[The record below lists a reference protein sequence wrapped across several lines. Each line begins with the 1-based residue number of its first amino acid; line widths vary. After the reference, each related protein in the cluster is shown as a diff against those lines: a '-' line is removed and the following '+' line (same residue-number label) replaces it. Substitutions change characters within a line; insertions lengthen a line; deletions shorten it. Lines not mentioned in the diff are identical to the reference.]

1 MGLGIR
7 DEEKGERDEEQG
19 ARSKEQGA
27 RSKEQ
32 GTTIVTNVNILK
44 ERSIYGFYSI

>member
-1 MGLGIR
+1 MRMGLGIR
-7 DEEKGERDEEQG
+7 DEEKGERDE
-19 ARSKEQGA
+19 EQGA

>member
-7 DEEKGERDEEQG
+7 DEEKGERDE
-19 ARSKEQGA
+19 EQGA

>member
-1 MGLGIR
+1 MRMGLGIR
-7 DEEKGERDEEQG
+7 DEEKGVRDE
-19 ARSKEQGA
+19 EQGA

>member
-1 MGLGIR
+1 MRMGLGIR
-7 DEEKGERDEEQG
+7 DEEKGERDE
-19 ARSKEQGA
+19 
-27 RSKEQ
+27 EQ

>member
-27 RSKEQ
+27 
-32 GTTIVTNVNILK
+32 TIVTNVNILK

>member
-27 RSKEQ
+27 RNNDCNKCKHIKRKEYLW
-32 GTTIVTNVNILK
+32 VLFDLRK
-44 ERSIYGFYSI
+44 